1 MSEEE
6 ERARE
11 ALTQRKYKKALT
23 LLKPLLAGPQA
34 NGTLHAL
41 AGLAHFKLEQYA
53 AAAEEYDAAIQA
65 GGSDSERRE
74 WREMSNLSKANHAAK
89 INIEV
94 PKPHYFADDDLL
106 GPPSVRNGDLVC
118 PKNRPPRHC
127 CCLKRLRLFLGEA
140 LGKLGTRVIDVAT
153 RVVGW
158 KYDYRARVWTNWDR
172 RGWLSGVLTLAYM
185 RELLNAHNLVS
196 TYPPGELV
204 AFQQRGQATPPSVEN
219 FRTADGSWNNT
230 DDPKEGA
237 AGTRFL
243 RNVDL
248 SAAQP
253 ETGKQLEMPNAR
265 EISLE
270 LLRRPDDA
278 NGRPTVQEV
287 PFLNL
292 LAASWIQFM
301 IHDWISHSDTQPGAS
316 IEVDLPL
323 GDPAQ
328 DRYQQNKLTI
338 GRTQRDPTRGGPTGR
353 VTEPARTSFI
363 NEVTHWWD
371 GSQIYGSDQAT
382 QNSLRSNHLGKMRLN
397 ADGTLPVDSSTG
409 VEEAGFLRNWWVG
422 LSMLHT
428 VFVREHNAICDMLH
442 EAYPYWDDE
451 CLFNVARLIN
461 AALIAKIHSVEW
473 TPAILPNQ
481 TLDTGLN
488 SNWYGL
494 LTFLLHKGKAR
505 KTVADVNIRNPE
517 LGGIVGNPINRH
529 DCVYGLSEEFV
540 EVYRLH
546 SLLPE
551 TLQLRGPGDDKSDP
565 VPLPATRQ
573 HGSACMTQDCND
585 ATCPGFATG
594 GTKKYAMSD
603 LFYSFGKQHPGKL
616 VLNNFPRFMQE
627 LCVAGNTFLD
637 MGTVDIVRARE
648 RGVPRYNEF
657 RRQLGLNPIQS
668 FDDLTDDRVVTKKLE
683 SIYGSGRKGIE
694 SLDLLIGTLAEA
706 HRPKGFGFG
715 ETVFQIFILSASR
728 RLQADRFYT
737 DCYNEDVYTAE
748 GLRWIDQTDLKTVI
762 LRHYPELADTGLAN
776 IKNAFEPW
784 DDDPDLRPE
793 QHPLRAWDCDVKPD
807 PWRGGTHRRG

>member
-1 MSEEE
+1 MSEEK
-6 ERARE
+6 ARE
-11 ALTQRKYKKALT
+11 ALTQRNYKKALS
-23 LLKPLLAGPQA
+23 LLKPLLARPQA
-34 NGTLHAL
+34 DGTLHAL
-41 AGLAHFKLEQYA
+41 AGLAHFKLERYG
-53 AAAEEYDAAIQA
+53 AAAEEYDKAGQA
-65 GGSDSERRE
+65 GGSDNDCRE
-74 WREMSNLSKANHAAK
+74 WLDMSNLSKANHAAQ
-89 INIEV
+89 IYTEV
-94 PKPHYFADDDLL
+94 PKPHYFKDDDDLL
-106 GPPSVRNGDLVC
+106 KPPSVRDGDLIC
-118 PKNRPPRHC
+118 PTDRPRRYGWVR
-127 CCLKRLRLFLGEA
+127 RLRLFLGES
-140 LGKLGTRVIDVAT
+140 LGKLGTVAINAAT
-153 RVVGW
+153 HRVGW
-158 KYDYRARVWTNWDR
+158 KHDYRARVWTNWDGR
-172 RGWLSGVLTLAYM
+172 PWLSGVLTLAYI
-185 RELLNAHNLVS
+185 REVLNANNLVS
-196 TYPPGELV
+196 TYPAGELV
-204 AFQQRGQATPPSVEN
+204 AFQERDLPRPPSVEN
-219 FRTADGSWNNT
+219 FRTADGSWNSLT
-230 DDPKEGA
+230 DPKEGA

-248 SAAQP
+248 SVAQP
-253 ETGKQLEMPNAR
+253 ETEERLKTPNAR
-265 EISLE
+265 TISLE
-270 LLRRPDDA
+270 LLRRPDGD
-278 NGRPTVQEV
+278 NGQPKVQEV

-301 IHDWISHSDTQPGAS
+301 IHDWVSHSDTQPGAF
-316 IEVDLPL
+316 IGVDLPA
-323 GDPAQ
+323 GDPARK
-328 DRYQQNKLTI
+328 RYLQNELAI
-338 GRTQRDPTRGGPTGR
+338 GRTQPDPTLGGPTRG
-353 VTEPARTSFI
+353 VEEPADTSFI

-371 GSQIYGSDQAT
+371 GSQIYGSDQVT
-382 QNSLRSNHLGKMRLN
+382 QDLLRSNDSGKMRLN
-397 ADGTLPVDSSTG
+397 ADGTLPVDSGTR
-409 VEEAGFLRNWWVG
+409 VEEAGFMRNWWIG

-428 VFVREHNAICDMLH
+428 LFVREHNAICDMLH
-442 EAYPYWDDE
+442 DAYPDWKDD

-461 AALIAKIHSVEW
+461 AALMAKIHSVEW

-494 LTFLLHKGKAR
+494 LTFWLRKGKAR

-517 LGGIVGNPINRH
+517 LGGIVGNPINKH

-546 SLLPE
+546 SLLPD
-551 TLQLRGPGDDKSDP
+551 TLQLRRPGEDKTDL

-573 HGSACMTQDCND
+573 HGSACMTQDCKD
-585 ATCPGFATG
+585 KKCPGFSTG

-603 LFYSFGKQHPGKL
+603 LFYSFGNQHPGKL

-627 LCVAGNTFLD
+627 LSVAGNTFLD

-657 RRQLGLNPIQS
+657 RRQLGLNPIRS
-668 FDDLTDDRVVTKKLE
+668 FDDLTDDPDIRKKLKSVYRQGVE
-683 SIYGSGRKGIE
+683 D
-694 SLDLLIGTLAEA
+694 LDLLIGTLAEA
-706 HRPKGFGFG
+706 QRPKGFGFG

-784 DDDPDLRPE
+784 DDDPELRPE
-793 QHPLRAWDCDVKPD
+793 QHPLRAWDCDVQPG